1 MINEN
6 SIQFNIV
13 SKGLGCERMSF
24 YLGEAAGDIRDVML
38 QTLEQPKAK
47 L

>member
-24 YLGEAAGDIRDVML
+24 FINEAAEDLRELMVPTM
-38 QTLEQPKAK
+38 EPSKPK

>member
-1 MINEN
+1 MINEH
-6 SIQFNIV
+6 SLQFNIV

-24 YLGEAAGDIRDVML
+24 FINEAAEDLRELML
-38 QTLEQPKAK
+38 PTLEPPKAK